1 MMKRRTNNF
10 YLKLYDNNIKNEN
23 SKNFNSEKKNFYYN
37 LNKNDELYKNSLKE
51 MNERIYDGC
60 NFDYK
65 WSLINSEKKI
75 KNKKSLL
82 KSFTD
87 FFQSFK
93 KNDNKINNKNNNN
106 NEFNNVDLI
115 INVNF
120 NNSDE
125 NAIFSIKNI
134 NLKNKVSLLKD
145 LISKE
150 IKKYLK
156 NKYYLNIKIE
166 NLSLLF
172 INNFLIDEN
181 DLIQYNLTS
190 NSKIN
195 CFCSYK
201 NENETFLTESSIKS
215 NENIINNS
223 NNSNENNFNENENNI
238 ENDDNNNDLVPVE
251 KIPFLSKIGYKTN
264 PDYIEICR
272 MPKRELMN
280 VKNFKIFNEFGEVE
294 FLAPVNLI
302 EVNLDEEI
310 NIEKYSIEINENPK
324 LKKPKKCILKQFKL
338 NGKDEII
345 EELKNQ
351 IKLNKGEFIKY
362 DEIKGE
368 LIWEYK
374 Q

>member
-1 MMKRRTNNF
+1 
-10 YLKLYDNNIKNEN
+10 
-23 SKNFNSEKKNFYYN
+23 
-37 LNKNDELYKNSLKE
+37 LKE
-51 MNERIYDGC
+51 
-60 NFDYK
+60 
-65 WSLINSEKKI
+65 LIN
-75 KNKKSLL
+75 
-82 KSFTD
+82 
-87 FFQSFK
+87 
-93 KNDNKINNKNNNN
+93 
-106 NEFNNVDLI
+106 
-115 INVNF
+115 
-120 NNSDE
+120 
-125 NAIFSIKNI
+125 
-134 NLKNKVSLLKD
+134 
-145 LISKE
+145 KE

-156 NKYYLNIKIE
+156 KKYYSNFKIE

-172 INNFLIDEN
+172 INNFLIDDN
-181 DLIQYNLTS
+181 DLIQYNLTT
-190 NSKIN
+190 NSKIK

-201 NENETFLTESSIKS
+201 NENETFLSESSIKS

-223 NNSNENNFNENENNI
+223 YNINNENNFENNNFENENNENENN
-238 ENDDNNNDLVPVE
+238 ENDNNDDLVPVE
-251 KIPFLSKIGYKTN
+251 KIPLLSKIGYKTS

-310 NIEKYSIEINENPK
+310 NIEKYSIEINDNPK
-324 LKKPKKCILKQFKL
+324 LKKPKKCTLKKFKL

-345 EELKNQ
+345 EELKKQ

-362 DEIKGE
+362 DENKGE